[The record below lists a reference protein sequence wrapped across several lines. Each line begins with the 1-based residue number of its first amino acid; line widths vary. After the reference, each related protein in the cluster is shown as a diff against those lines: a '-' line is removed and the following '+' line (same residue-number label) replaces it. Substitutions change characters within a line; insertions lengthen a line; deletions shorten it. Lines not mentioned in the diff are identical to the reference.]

1 MNAQNTMLQEYPEP
15 AIFEQVRGQV
25 KQWDKYEFIYLD
37 HVLSPRLYY
46 LRQGLVRLGNH
57 MPDGQEATFCI
68 LNEGALFG
76 NFRQQ
81 HHAEFAQ
88 AYTPV
93 EVMVFSEWHIKL
105 LLEQGSGAVL
115 QLFDLMG
122 EQVQKI
128 TEQFKIFSYYNAHQ
142 RIVHM
147 ILYLA
152 EEYGYRH
159 KGITHIQH
167 HFTHADISCL
177 THTSRQTVTTV
188 LSSLQR
194 RGCLKYQRG
203 KICIFDFD
211 GLLQGKY

>member
-1 MNAQNTMLQEYPEP
+1 MNTQNTMLQEYSEP
-15 AIFEQVRGQV
+15 AIFEQVQGQI

-46 LRQGLVRLGNH
+46 LRQGLVRLGSH
-57 MPDGQEATFCI
+57 MADGQETTFCI
-68 LNEGALFG
+68 LNEGSMFG

-93 EVMVFSEWHIKL
+93 EVLVFSEWHIKL
-105 LLEQGSGAVL
+105 LLEQGADTVL
-115 QLFDLMG
+115 RLFDLMG
-122 EQVQKI
+122 AQMQRI
-128 TEQFKIFSYYNAHQ
+128 TEQFRIFSHYNAHQ

-147 ILYLA
+147 VLYLA

-159 KGITHIQH
+159 KGVTHISH

-188 LSSLQR
+188 LSGLQQQGYLSYS
-194 RGCLKYQRG
+194 RGQ
-203 KICIFDFD
+203 ISIFRFEE
-211 GLLQGKY
+211 LEQSV